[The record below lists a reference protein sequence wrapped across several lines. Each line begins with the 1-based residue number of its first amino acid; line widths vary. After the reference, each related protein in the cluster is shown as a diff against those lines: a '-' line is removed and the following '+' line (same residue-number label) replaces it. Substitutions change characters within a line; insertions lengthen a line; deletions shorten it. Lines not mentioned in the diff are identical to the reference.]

1 MAFNKKRDRIQ
12 IVADILSSCRRPQTQ
27 TFIRRQTNI
36 SYAILQSCITELL
49 LRRWLSEVNENSGQK
64 KLAITDKGL
73 VFLNK
78 WFELQKMV
86 ETKNMQKPKIPTAE
100 IQSITVRSE

>member
-27 TFIRRQTNI
+27 TCIRRQTNI

-49 LRRWLSEVNENSGQK
+49 LRQMLSEVTESSVQK

-73 VFLNK
+73 VFLHK
-78 WFELQKMV
+78 WYELQKMV
-86 ETKNMQKPKIPTAE
+86 ETKDMQHLKIPTSE
-100 IQSITVRSE
+100 VQSITVRSE